1 MRGPYQIVTAFLCV
15 VACTPLA
22 ANAGKTAADAGAAA
36 LATRVATFSI
46 HNATVFDGVA
56 QLSSER
62 TELSFALED
71 VLKTKFSD
79 SAVPHSHFDLNLQNR
94 TISEILDALCSKDV
108 TYTWTRDGLTVN
120 VFPRSI
126 VDDSSYLPNRQL
138 GQSDLRGVTDTEQAV
153 FAIVARLPPPFE
165 QIACA
170 QAGGDTSYAVP
181 WDVTFRNLTI
191 RQAFNLIA
199 RHLGSRGG
207 WVLGGSREFRT
218 IGFHKGTIHYNSGS
232 ERID

>member
-1 MRGPYQIVTAFLCV
+1 MRKVR
-15 VACTPLA
+15 LA
-22 ANAGKTAADAGAAA
+22 AAVVGLTVLLALAADGADSAADPGAAA
-36 LATRVATFSI
+36 LAARVPIFSI
-46 HNATVFDGVA
+46 HHATVFDGVA
-56 QLSSER
+56 ELSSEH
-62 TELSFALED
+62 TGLSFALED
-71 VLKTKFSD
+71 VLKAKFSD

-94 TISEILDALCSKDV
+94 TIREILDALCSKDV
-108 TYTWTRDGLTVN
+108 TYMWTRDGLTVN

-138 GQSDLRGVTDTEQAV
+138 GQFDLRGMTDTEQAV
-153 FAIVARLPPPFE
+153 FAIVAHLPPPFE

-199 RHLGSRGG
+199 RHLGSEGG

-218 IGFHKGTIHYNSGS
+218 IGFHKGTIHYSSRDEPG
-232 ERID
+232 